1 MIRTCTD
8 SEKTTF
14 TGTFHSDIACSC
26 FDMLCCIVFCCAG
39 LCGAVLCCVV
49 LWCVVLCC
57 VVLLWIVLC
66 CVVLYCVVF
75 CCAGLCGAVLCCV
88 VLCCTVLCCI
98 VLCCVVLLWV
108 VLCCVMLCCVVGSF
122 DAVIV
127 MQNTTGMNRLKI
139 TYNSLSSA
147 VGPTVECTTGKAD
160 KRNFVEQFA
169 CRRLLNVKC
178 ALNVIE
184 STVC

>member
-1 MIRTCTD
+1 VKRQRLPAHFIVISHAAVLTC
-8 SEKTTF
+8 
-14 TGTFHSDIACSC
+14 C
-26 FDMLCCIVFCCAG
+26 
-39 LCGAVLCCVV
+39 AVLCSVVLGCVV
-49 LWCVVLCC
+49 LCSVVLCCVVLCC
-57 VVLLWIVLC
+57 VVL
-66 CVVLYCVVF
+66 
-75 CCAGLCGAVLCCV
+75 CCV
-88 VLCCTVLCCI
+88 VLCCFG
-98 VLCCVVLLWV
+98 LCCVV
-108 VLCCVMLCCVVGSF
+108 LCCVVGSF